1 MSCKLYKELGKGVIN
16 KEIKE
21 KVVEIIRKEL
31 KFLIRNNI
39 LITPTN
45 YEKWFRVFCHI
56 VENNQNLSDTEIFSL
71 YEELIND
78 KIDLVDGQALEI
90 KNRKEIADLLEK
102 IAESIDQKLAEA
114 IRTIDYHQEK
124 IDGHTE
130 AIKQEMEN
138 FKHENSLLKIL
149 KELEI
154 LKSQN
159 ENLIKKLEEYHK
171 DVVRLNTELKIAKK
185 EANIDFLTGLVNR
198 RSFDRAL
205 NEMIKDFIQR
215 EYSFSLILMDLDDF
229 KNVNDTYGHPAGDE
243 VLREVAQL
251 LRLFLRA
258 NTLIARIGG
267 EEFAIIL
274 PGVELENAVK
284 VAGRIRKILE
294 NREIKFKNH
303 IIKITASFGVTQVRK
318 DDNLNT
324 LYERVDK
331 ALYKAKNNGKNRV
344 EFL

>member
-1 MSCKLYKELGKGVIN
+1 MSCKLYKELRKGVIN

-21 KVVEIIRKEL
+21 KVIEVIRKEL

-39 LITPTN
+39 LITPAN

-90 KNRKEIADLLEK
+90 KSRKEIADFLEK

-130 AIKQEMEN
+130 TIKQEMEN

-215 EYSFSLILMDLDDF
+215 EYPFSLILMDLDDF

-243 VLREVAQL
+243 VLREVSQL

-284 VAGRIRKILE
+284 VAERIRKILE
-294 NREIKFKNH
+294 NREIKSKNH
-303 IIKITASFGVTQVRK
+303 IIKITASFGVTQVSK
-318 DDNLNT
+318 GDNLNT

-331 ALYKAKNNGKNRV
+331 ALYKSKNNGKNRV